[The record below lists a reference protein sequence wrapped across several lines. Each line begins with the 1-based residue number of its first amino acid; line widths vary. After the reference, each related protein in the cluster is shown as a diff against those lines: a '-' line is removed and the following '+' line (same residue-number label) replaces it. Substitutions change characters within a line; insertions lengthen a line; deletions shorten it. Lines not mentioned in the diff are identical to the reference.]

1 MKTKSLAAITLLA
14 FASLAAAANEP
25 TSKPAPITIKASD
38 KDALAANQGK
48 DVTVEGT
55 VSDAA
60 WSASGKVMQIHFAGA
75 EDSGFAAVLF
85 QRNKDTFDKAFDGDT
100 TKTLTGAK
108 VKVTGKLATYRDK
121 PQIVLTKP
129 SQLTIDKS
137 DAKPADAKPAATA
150 DKP

>member
-1 MKTKSLAAITLLA
+1 MKTKSRAAITLLTLCSIA
-14 FASLAAAANEP
+14 TAANEP
-25 TSKPAPITIKASD
+25 TSKPTPITIKASD

-60 WSASGKVMQIHFAGA
+60 WSGTGKVMQIHFAGA

-85 QRNKDTFDKAFDGDT
+85 QRNKDAFDKAFDGDA
-100 TKTLTGAK
+100 TKTLAGAK

-121 PQIVLTKP
+121 PQIVLNKP
-129 SQLTIDKS
+129 SQITIDKS
-137 DAKPADAKPAATA
+137 DAKPADVKPATA